1 MLNMFSIP
9 LLANN
14 DAFAIQFEDDDDIQD
29 EPPKNADQQSF
40 AASKLERIAMYKER
54 YKYQPPAPYTNH
66 TARDTLCGA
75 SPDYTTYFTDG
86 TIKYRSRNSEDKTI
100 YEIFF
105 KENAENDIS
114 PIKGTVVE
122 MGAHNGLQ
130 ESNSHFYDICL
141 GWETLLVEGNA
152 ILWEKLIAN
161 RPRTHR
167 FSYAPSCSEE
177 DELMNKTVKFD
188 KTIWT
193 NGGLAD
199 GSVTTAYTGNNI
211 TGTIDVPCGSEEDEL
226 MNKTVKFDKTIWTNG
241 GLADGSVTTA
251 YKGRPGTIDVPCGSL
266 TKVLKD
272 ILNGHVSFFSLDV
285 EGAEPAIVQNID
297 FDKVFIEIMMIET
310 ENNFCQRGTPCASRT
325 AFRKTMEEEGY
336 FMFENMIKASD
347 VFIHPLSKHLNTAK
361 RKGFKPSIG

>member
-1 MLNMFSIP
+1 MWNKTTKALAFFAAMLTIGSIVIETNMLVNMVSIP
-9 LLANN
+9 FINN
-14 DAFAIQFEDDDDIQD
+14 ASTIQQFLDDNDDIQ
-29 EPPKNADQQSF
+29 EPENDHQSF
-40 AASKLERIAMYKER
+40 AASKLERMAMYKER

-66 TARDTLCGA
+66 TARDALCGV
-75 SPDYTTYFTDG
+75 SPEYTTYFTNG
-86 TIKYRSRNSEDKTI
+86 TIEYSSRHSEDKTI

-105 KENAENDIS
+105 KENADDDDIS

-152 ILWEKLIAN
+152 ILWEKLITN

-177 DELMNKTVKFD
+177 DELMKKTVKFD

-199 GSVTTAYTGNNI
+199 GSVTTEYTGNNI
-211 TGTIDVPCGSEEDEL
+211 TGTIDVPCGS
-226 MNKTVKFDKTIWTNG
+226 
-241 GLADGSVTTA
+241 
-251 YKGRPGTIDVPCGSL
+251 L

-272 ILNGHVSFFSLDV
+272 VLNGHVSFFSLDV

-310 ENNFCQRGTPCASRT
+310 ENKFCPAGKPCASRT
-325 AFRKTMEEEGY
+325 AFRKTMLENEGY
-336 FMFENMIKASD
+336 IMFENMITASD

-361 RKGFKPSIG
+361 RKGFKPSPKI